1 MSIDIGALRQFEAS
15 WKPVLDSIPAV
26 IEMSQQR
33 NELEKAVEAKRK
45 EFAATEQEIKEAY
58 VEADR
63 RLSEVNSQMEQ
74 AIKSKQ
80 DVLDE
85 TARLVEARSL
95 EIAEAGATRKKTLAA
110 TEAKLAEA
118 EAKLAAV
125 EAKLAAVEAGIAEK
139 VAACDAEIEAK
150 KAAAEAA
157 LAEVEAKRKAAESVL
172 ESLRAKLG

>member
-45 EFAATEQEIKEAY
+45 EFAAAEQEIKDAY
-58 VEADR
+58 AEADK

-74 AIKSKQ
+74 AIKAKQ
-80 DVLDE
+80 DVLAE

-110 TEAKLAEA
+110 TEKKLAE
-118 EAKLAAV
+118 V
-125 EAKLAAVEAGIAEK
+125 EAKLAEVEANIAAK

-150 KAAAEAA
+150 KATAEAA
-157 LAEVEAKRKAAESVL
+157 LAAVEAKRKAAETVL

>member
-1 MSIDIGALRQFEAS
+1 MMSIDIGALRQFEAS

-45 EFAATEQEIKEAY
+45 EFAATEQEIKDAY

-125 EAKLAAVEAGIAEK
+125 EAGIAEK
-139 VAACDAEIEAK
+139 AAACDAEIEAK

>member
-1 MSIDIGALRQFEAS
+1 MMSIDIGALRQFEAS

-125 EAKLAAVEAGIAEK
+125 EAGIAEK
-139 VAACDAEIEAK
+139 AAACDAEIEAK

>member
-45 EFAATEQEIKEAY
+45 EFAATEQEIKDAY

-125 EAKLAAVEAGIAEK
+125 EAGIAEK
-139 VAACDAEIEAK
+139 AAACDAEIEAK

>member
-1 MSIDIGALRQFEAS
+1 MMSIDIGALRQFEAS

-110 TEAKLAEA
+110 TEAKLA
-118 EAKLAAV
+118 AV